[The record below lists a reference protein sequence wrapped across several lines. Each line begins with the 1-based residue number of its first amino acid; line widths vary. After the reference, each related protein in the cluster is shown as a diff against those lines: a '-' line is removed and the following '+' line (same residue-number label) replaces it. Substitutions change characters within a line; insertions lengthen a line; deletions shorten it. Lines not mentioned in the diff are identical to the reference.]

1 VAAIANHA
9 GGKFSVTRDRFSL
22 HFHRAWA
29 NGAPESIEQESLVTG
44 REQPQGK
51 GPNSMTKKKATKKA
65 KTKKAKSTGKTAKSK
80 ATKTRAAKA
89 GKNSAKRV
97 AVATI
102 SSGSEASTLDP
113 KGQLIMENE
122 EEASPRVHKG
132 DLAGDIQGLSTEEL
146 YDSESVSEL
155 IEEGQDLEAELIEG
169 IEEAPDPDQ
178 DEVRVHK
185 APQKNIPDYKDR
197 NKI

>member
-1 VAAIANHA
+1 MA
-9 GGKFSVTRDRFSL
+9 
-22 HFHRAWA
+22 
-29 NGAPESIEQESLVTG
+29 
-44 REQPQGK
+44 
-51 GPNSMTKKKATKKA
+51 KKKEVKKRA
-65 KTKKAKSTGKTAKSK
+65 KTKKAKSGGKTQKSK
-80 ATKTRAAKA
+80 ATKSKVARTGK
-89 GKNSAKRV
+89 KNSAGRA

-113 KGQLIMENE
+113 KGRLIVESE
-122 EEASPRVHKG
+122 EEASPGVHKG
-132 DLAGDIQGLSTEEL
+132 DLAGDIQGLSTAEL
-146 YDSESVSEL
+146 SDSESVSEL